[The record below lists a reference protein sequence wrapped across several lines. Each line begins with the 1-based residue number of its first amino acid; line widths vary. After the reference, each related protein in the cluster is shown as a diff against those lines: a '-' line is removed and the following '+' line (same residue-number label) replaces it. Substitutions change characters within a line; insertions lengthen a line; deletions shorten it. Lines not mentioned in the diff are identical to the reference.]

1 MYKYLRM
8 LQNREYGQY
17 AYWSI
22 YGEKSIIVIFNVCSL
37 NIWVIRLKF
46 YYIVSMKTQYSF
58 LTCALDM
65 EDLSSLHFFR
75 KHYFQ
80 QENLFPEFF
89 KRVSMIKIKLLKQ
102 IKAIS
107 INYVILGCAVG
118 SHFLP
123 H

>member
-1 MYKYLRM
+1 M

-17 AYWSI
+17 AYWGI

-58 LTCALDM
+58 LTCALDGG
-65 EDLSSLHFFR
+65 LIKFTLFR